1 LSALLPIISSPS
13 RPGRAFLPVL
23 LLATYATVILRR
35 IYGPIPHLIAT
46 DFDITVGLVAQM
58 MTIETLLSII
68 AAFLLAP
75 LSDRLGRRRAA
86 LAAVWIRVLGSA
98 IVVTAPSFGI
108 LAFGTAFL
116 GIGNGIIFPQ
126 LFSSVADVYE
136 PPLRDRRIALVS
148 TTSRVGF
155 ITAPLLGGFLAGAFD
170 WRAAFLAG
178 AALTVVAA
186 LAMTLF
192 LPEVHRRDIRRV
204 SFYDLVFAGTL
215 RALRNHFI
223 VRLLLANF
231 IFVTGGYGVDSFL
244 GAFAADAYGLEPAAL
259 GMLVAVGPVMSVFGV
274 ILGGRLPAALRI
286 PVLVTSSILF
296 AVPAFLLFTFPFTPL
311 FMAFMS
317 GIWGFGNGLRITAVW
332 SLLIDIA
339 ADDRGAVTGL
349 AQVSFSAGIMLG
361 SAAGGL
367 ILNLVGFTALG
378 WFLAFAAA
386 ASAVLFLLL
395 ARRPAA

>member
-1 LSALLPIISSPS
+1 MSALLPIISSPS

>member
-1 LSALLPIISSPS
+1 ALLPIISSPS

-186 LAMTLF
+186 LA
-192 LPEVHRRDIRRV
+192 
-204 SFYDLVFAGTL
+204 
-215 RALRNHFI
+215 
-223 VRLLLANF
+223 
-231 IFVTGGYGVDSFL
+231 
-244 GAFAADAYGLEPAAL
+244 
-259 GMLVAVGPVMSVFGV
+259 
-274 ILGGRLPAALRI
+274 
-286 PVLVTSSILF
+286 
-296 AVPAFLLFTFPFTPL
+296 
-311 FMAFMS
+311 
-317 GIWGFGNGLRITAVW
+317 
-332 SLLIDIA
+332 
-339 ADDRGAVTGL
+339 
-349 AQVSFSAGIMLG
+349 
-361 SAAGGL
+361 
-367 ILNLVGFTALG
+367 
-378 WFLAFAAA
+378 
-386 ASAVLFLLL
+386 
-395 ARRPAA
+395 

>member
-1 LSALLPIISSPS
+1 
-13 RPGRAFLPVL
+13 
-23 LLATYATVILRR
+23 
-35 IYGPIPHLIAT
+35 
-46 DFDITVGLVAQM
+46 
-58 MTIETLLSII
+58 
-68 AAFLLAP
+68 
-75 LSDRLGRRRAA
+75 
-86 LAAVWIRVLGSA
+86 
-98 IVVTAPSFGI
+98 
-108 LAFGTAFL
+108 
-116 GIGNGIIFPQ
+116 
-126 LFSSVADVYE
+126 
-136 PPLRDRRIALVS
+136 
-148 TTSRVGF
+148 
-155 ITAPLLGGFLAGAFD
+155 
-170 WRAAFLAG
+170 
-178 AALTVVAA
+178 
-186 LAMTLF
+186 
-192 LPEVHRRDIRRV
+192 
-204 SFYDLVFAGTL
+204 
-215 RALRNHFI
+215 I

>member
-1 LSALLPIISSPS
+1 M
-13 RPGRAFLPVL
+13 

>member
-1 LSALLPIISSPS
+1 
-13 RPGRAFLPVL
+13 L